1 MKVSSHTAFY
11 LDADLTL
18 MENMLAKTAPI
29 KGNVSGLMMSCSG
42 FLKNL

>member
-29 KGNVSGLMMSCSG
+29 KGKKRM
-42 FLKNL
+42 FPA